1 MNALTLVQTSPASNP
16 DTNLIKVAVS
26 GAYVSGT
33 GDVLPLNAIA
43 DPLTLNQVVSNNIA
57 TAPPPV
63 SPEVFGYTPGYS
75 AQVERVVTGVGLAQT
90 TAFYLRWTVAT
101 TGLELASG
109 AYPVAFAT
117 FEIFLRML
125 CQTVQQ

>member
-1 MNALTLVQTSPASNP
+1 MNALTLVQTSPATNP

-43 DPLTLNQVVSNNIA
+43 DPQALNQVVSNNIGTA
-57 TAPPPV
+57 APPV
-63 SPEVFGYTPGYS
+63 TPEVFGYTPGYS
-75 AQVERVVTGVGLAQT
+75 AQVQRVVTGVGLAAVT
-90 TAFYLRWTVAT
+90 SFFLRWTVAA
-101 TGLELASG
+101 TGAELATG
-109 AYPVAFAT
+109 AYPAGFAA